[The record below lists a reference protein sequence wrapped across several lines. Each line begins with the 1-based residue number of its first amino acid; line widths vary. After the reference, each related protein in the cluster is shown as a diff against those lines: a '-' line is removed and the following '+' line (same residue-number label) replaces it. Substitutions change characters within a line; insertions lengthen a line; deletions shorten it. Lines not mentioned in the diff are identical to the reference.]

1 MNKLYFIAIYPPK
14 SIIEEIRVFKED
26 LARNYSNSKALKNDA
41 HITLFGIQHNTISI
55 SHFPKY
61 SMLSF
66 CTFLCK
72 FFLYNKTLMIK
83 KLGFL
88 FLFALLFSCKTEQQ
102 KTIDRNV
109 VIDSTITAFQTKLT
123 QQQIDTVFKKYHS
136 IFS

>member
-26 LARNYSNSKALKNDA
+26 LARNYSNSKAL
-41 HITLFGIQHNTISI
+41 
-55 SHFPKY
+55 
-61 SMLSF
+61 
-66 CTFLCK
+66 
-72 FFLYNKTLMIK
+72 FLYNKTLMIK